1 MAVLIMSQL
10 CYGCMKENNGE
21 QICPLCGF
29 DKSTKQTAPFLPL
42 GTRLQNENYLIGK
55 RLGNNAEGA
64 KYIAYSNTM
73 HSPVTVSEFMP
84 AGICGRANGKTNV
97 VIRTGF
103 EKQYEE
109 LNTEFL
115 SYYRNIA
122 RLRDLKAISPI
133 FDIFSEN
140 GVSYTVEEAYESIP
154 FQEYLERRGG
164 SIDWNTARPL
174 FMPLVSALSSLHEA
188 EIGHYAISP
197 NNLVVTSDGK
207 LRLKGFAIE
216 EIRKT
221 GGFFEPELAD
231 GCAAP
236 EQYKE
241 NGVLDESTDVY
252 GLTATLFYT
261 LTGHLPES
269 GSQRKPDGKLSI
281 PTAVFK
287 KLPPHI
293 VTALSGGLQVNKSDR
308 IKTFENL
315 RTQLSAA
322 PTVKAIQN
330 EVNRNEMKTQTVQR
344 YVPKRKEGVPG
355 FIWAILAVLAIML
368 ILLVVGTY
376 WLQSNPDTFRKFFGE
391 NEAEQI
397 SGEESSNDNPYL
409 ITIPNLVGQRYDD
422 IIAKQTADSD
432 YILIK
437 ANEEIF
443 SDKEEGTIVS
453 QSPVEGVSAEKGVMI
468 VVTVSKGQNTR
479 ELPSISGQSLET
491 AVEALGKQGFIA
503 SGIYVASDT
512 VEEGKVIGYENY
524 NAGDMAPYGSKIVI
538 NISQGPDSS
547 N

>member
-1 MAVLIMSQL
+1 MSQL